1 MNNKIFFDLC
11 SYNLDVFKAKLK
23 DIKFLIG
30 ITYFV
35 DLFIINKSLSST
47 FVFTRVKTIPFT
59 LLKDEDR
66 EVVINRL
73 YGDIFRYIS
82 YSELGEYSDEN
93 GVYYE
98 KAFYIDISVC

>member
-11 SYNLDVFKAKLK
+11 SYNLDVFKSKLK
-23 DIKFLIG
+23 DIKFLVG
-30 ITYFV
+30 VTYFL
-35 DLFIINKSLSST
+35 DLFIVKKSLSSS
-47 FVFTRVKTIPFT
+47 FEFTRVKTIPFT
-59 LLKDEDR
+59 LLKVEDR
-66 EVVINRL
+66 EVVIKRL

-82 YSELGEYSDEN
+82 YSDIGWYSDEN